1 MLGSTLS
8 RSIGSTSKRLFNPTY
23 IPRRLIHPYPE
34 FKPPPISTRLKP
46 LIPFF
51 IYWCAI
57 TSLAVHLLRNRTSS
71 REELDKCK
79 AQISVLSGLITRLKK
94 RENVSNDEIQR
105 ELEMVGLR
113 ERVLTTEEIEAG
125 DVGWFKAI
133 FGRRGVQEDVEEVEE
148 DAVAAWA
155 KGEYFL
161 PSRARMKLIS

>member
-1 MLGSTLS
+1 
-8 RSIGSTSKRLFNPTY
+8 
-23 IPRRLIHPYPE
+23 
-34 FKPPPISTRLKP
+34 
-46 LIPFF
+46 
-51 IYWCAI
+51 
-57 TSLAVHLLRNRTSS
+57 
-71 REELDKCK
+71 LDKAK
-79 AQISVLSGLITRLKK
+79 AQISVLSGLISRLKK

-161 PSRARMKLIS
+161 SSRVWRVLIR